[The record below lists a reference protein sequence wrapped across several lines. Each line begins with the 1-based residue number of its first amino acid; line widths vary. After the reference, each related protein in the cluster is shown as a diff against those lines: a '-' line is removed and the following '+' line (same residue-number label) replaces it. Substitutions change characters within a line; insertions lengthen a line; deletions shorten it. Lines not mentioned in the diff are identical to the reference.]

1 MSLDFVARDSLSTLS
16 ANLAQLASESL
27 SPTLTKLGL
36 TQTQFDIL
44 STIRAMGNSPTQVM
58 VAKELGIT
66 PPSLSESLKI
76 LVEQGW
82 LLQELSPVDKRAK
95 VLRLS
100 PKGNQ
105 AFRQI
110 LKQMSEIEASLVEG
124 IDPEDLKIALQV
136 LRSANLRLMQ
146 SLAVS

>member
-16 ANLAQLASESL
+16 ANLAQLASENL

-124 IDPEDLKIALQV
+124 IDPDDLKIALQV

>member
-16 ANLAQLASESL
+16 ANLAQLASENL

-146 SLAVS
+146 S